1 MSKAVRLGRVQ
12 LRIMQV
18 LWERR
23 RATAREITAA
33 LDADEPIAHSTVQT
47 LLRGLEAKRAID
59 HEIEGRTFVFYPL
72 VREGQVARS
81 VTRELLDRVF
91 GGSVSELV
99 AYLLKNENVSAEEL
113 REIRRIINEQSR
125 GR

>member
-1 MSKAVRLGRVQ
+1 
-12 LRIMQV
+12 
-18 LWERR
+18 
-23 RATAREITAA
+23 
-33 LDADEPIAHSTVQT
+33 
-47 LLRGLEAKRAID
+47 
-59 HEIEGRTFVFYPL
+59 
-72 VREGQVARS
+72 VARS